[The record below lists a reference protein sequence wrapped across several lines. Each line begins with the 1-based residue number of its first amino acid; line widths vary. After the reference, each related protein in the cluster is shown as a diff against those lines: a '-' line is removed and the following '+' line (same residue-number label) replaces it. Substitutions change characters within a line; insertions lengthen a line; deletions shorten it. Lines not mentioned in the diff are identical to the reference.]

1 MPRSA
6 LVLVVMH
13 WGHASL
19 TAPKPTAQ
27 LHECRGWRAN
37 LAPLKKVSHLQVG
50 TAPCHGPW
58 LGEQSPGC
66 ISALLVC
73 VGHPRAMNN
82 LQKCGGSG
90 GGEARRL
97 GTSPRGSS
105 LWVHTGGS
113 RVTRENNLTS
123 VVRHFTFIT
132 SKSRNET
139 QVHLKF
145 SPTPCGYTV
154 QIFHAEQIFKAKRQN
169 YSLRFLGL
177 KMSCRFI

>member
-1 MPRSA
+1 MLLSQRPSQQLSSTSA
-6 LVLVVMH
+6 GV
-13 WGHASL
+13 
-19 TAPKPTAQ
+19 
-27 LHECRGWRAN
+27 
-37 LAPLKKVSHLQVG
+37 
-50 TAPCHGPW
+50 
-58 LGEQSPGC
+58 GEQTWHLWKRCP
-66 ISALLVC
+66 ISKWARPLAMAHGLASRALAAFLPYLCVLGTLVQWTTC
-73 VGHPRAMNN
+73 RSVGV
-82 LQKCGGSG
+82 L
-90 GGEARRL
+90 GEARRL

-139 QVHLKF
+139 QVYLKF

-154 QIFHAEQIFKAKRQN
+154 QIFHAKQIFKAKRQN